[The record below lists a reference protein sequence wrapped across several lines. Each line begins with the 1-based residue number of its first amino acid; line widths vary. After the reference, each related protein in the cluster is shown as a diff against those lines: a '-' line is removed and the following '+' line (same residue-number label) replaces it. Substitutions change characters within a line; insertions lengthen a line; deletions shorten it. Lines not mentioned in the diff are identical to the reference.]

1 MTARSIL
8 SAPEL
13 APYQDEPGQAPSG
26 RVGKTGILEM
36 RFEDRGPRSV
46 LAHLYRK
53 TPLLVQQA
61 LYWDEAIPGLPCV
74 YMISTSGC
82 VLQGDRLRVA
92 IAMDPGA
99 MAHVTTQ
106 SATKIHEMDAN
117 FASQLQTVT
126 LSEGAYL
133 ELMPGMTIP
142 HRHSRFLAHTAVTI
156 DRSATLLFSEI
167 VMPGRKHHGDGET
180 FEYDVYSTTVTASRP
195 GGSALFTEK
204 LLIEPGRAPVRL
216 AGVMRGYDVFANVL
230 LLTPKEHADA
240 VLDRV
245 ATGRRD
251 SSVIAGASRLPH
263 DAGLIYK
270 VLGPESEPV
279 RATVRD
285 FWSATR
291 AVVLDKPIPP
301 VPLWG

>member
-1 MTARSIL
+1 MTARPIL

-13 APYQDEPGQAPSG
+13 APYRDEPRQAPSG
-26 RVGKTGILEM
+26 RVGKTGILAM
-36 RFEDRGPRSV
+36 RFEDRGERSV

-61 LYWDEAIPGLPCV
+61 LYWDEALPGLPCV
-74 YMISTSGC
+74 YMITTSGC
-82 VLQGDRLRVA
+82 VLQGDRLQVG
-92 IAMDPGA
+92 IEMGPGA

-106 SATKIHEMDAN
+106 SATKVHEMDAN

-142 HRHSRFLAHTAVTI
+142 HRHSRFLSHTAVTI
-156 DRSATLLFSEI
+156 DRSATLLLSEL
-167 VMPGRKHHGDGET
+167 VMPGRKYHGEGES

-195 GGSALFTEK
+195 DGTALFTEK
-204 LLIEPGRAPVRL
+204 LLIEPARAPVRL
-216 AGVMRGYDVFANVL
+216 AGVMRGHDVFANVVL
-230 LLTPKEHADA
+230 CTPKAHADA
-240 VLDRV
+240 VLERV
-245 ATGRRD
+245 VAGRGA
-251 SSVIAGASRLPH
+251 SSVIAGASRLPG

-279 RATVRD
+279 RAKIRE
-285 FWSATR
+285 FWAATR
-291 AVVLDKPIPP
+291 AVVLDKPVPP